1 MHRCYKNLKDYS
13 KEQKVR
19 RKREEN
25 REGEKERH
33 RRQGRGQGRGK
44 GKQGERSRFDFTVIK
59 AQIVTRLNNLIW

>member
-1 MHRCYKNLKDYS
+1 MHRWYKNLKDYS

-33 RRQGRGQGRGK
+33 RRRGRGQGRGK
-44 GKQGERSRFDFTVIK
+44 GLKRLDTDGGWGEEEDFV
-59 AQIVTRLNNLIW
+59 